1 MILLKTWLLWFFCD
15 SDLEPNC
22 EAVDAD
28 LEPNFGAVDA
38 DLEPNCGAVDAD
50 LEPNCGAGD
59 AYLEPNCGA
68 GDTELEPI
76 VEPMDPKC
84 GAININLKTQFEV
97 VAFWNVLKVE
107 PLPPFWSKISWEIT
121 SFLRF

>member
-1 MILLKTWLLWFFCD
+1 MIFFCD
-15 SDLEPNC
+15 SDLEANC

-28 LEPNFGAVDA
+28 LEPNW
-38 DLEPNCGAVDAD
+38 GAVDAD

-68 GDTELEPI
+68 GDTESEPI

-97 VAFWNVLKVE
+97 VAF
-107 PLPPFWSKISWEIT
+107 
-121 SFLRF
+121 